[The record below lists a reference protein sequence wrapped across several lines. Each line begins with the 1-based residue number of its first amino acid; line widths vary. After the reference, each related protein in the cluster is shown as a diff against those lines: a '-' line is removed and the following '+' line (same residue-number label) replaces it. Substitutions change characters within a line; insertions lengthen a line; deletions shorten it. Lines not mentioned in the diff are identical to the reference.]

1 MPPPVTPALP
11 APPRDPIALGGT
23 GAIWNLG
30 GKLDT
35 LRETR
40 EEDDLMEPDSPLEG
54 FHSLVVERFEV
65 RSFLPSYLRTV
76 RAIRVTSSCVC
87 FVQDL
92 RESARLLAAY
102 AASEGLVL
110 NLSRGTSP
118 GDGYGSGGSG
128 SRGSGSGPGSASGYD
143 FGSPDESAA
152 LTTMA
157 HLSLASSA
165 TRELVRRTG
174 AGEYLFIFTPEFD

>member
-1 MPPPVTPALP
+1 M
-11 APPRDPIALGGT
+11 
-23 GAIWNLG
+23 
-30 GKLDT
+30 
-35 LRETR
+35 
-40 EEDDLMEPDSPLEG
+40 
-54 FHSLVVERFEV
+54 
-65 RSFLPSYLRTV
+65 
-76 RAIRVTSSCVC
+76 C

-110 NLSRGTSP
+110 NLTRGTSP

-174 AGEYLFIFTPEFD
+174 AGESLFTFEGISAQAIRLTSCFVHSGSRRRVAPRE

>member
-1 MPPPVTPALP
+1 M
-11 APPRDPIALGGT
+11 
-23 GAIWNLG
+23 
-30 GKLDT
+30 
-35 LRETR
+35 
-40 EEDDLMEPDSPLEG
+40 
-54 FHSLVVERFEV
+54 
-65 RSFLPSYLRTV
+65 
-76 RAIRVTSSCVC
+76 C

-110 NLSRGTSP
+110 NLARGTSP

-143 FGSPDESAA
+143 VGSPDESAA

-174 AGEYLFIFTPEFD
+174 AGESLSICVQAIGLTSCFVHSGSRRRVAPREQERGRA

>member
-1 MPPPVTPALP
+1 M
-11 APPRDPIALGGT
+11 
-23 GAIWNLG
+23 
-30 GKLDT
+30 
-35 LRETR
+35 
-40 EEDDLMEPDSPLEG
+40 
-54 FHSLVVERFEV
+54 
-65 RSFLPSYLRTV
+65 
-76 RAIRVTSSCVC
+76 TSSRVFCTGP
-87 FVQDL
+87 
-92 RESARLLAAY
+92 
-102 AASEGLVL
+102 SEGLVL
-110 NLSRGTSP
+110 NLTRGTSP

-174 AGEYLFIFTPEFD
+174 AGELLLISVITATRLTSCFVHSGSRRRVAPRE

>member
-1 MPPPVTPALP
+1 M
-11 APPRDPIALGGT
+11 
-23 GAIWNLG
+23 
-30 GKLDT
+30 
-35 LRETR
+35 
-40 EEDDLMEPDSPLEG
+40 
-54 FHSLVVERFEV
+54 
-65 RSFLPSYLRTV
+65 
-76 RAIRVTSSCVC
+76 C

-152 LTTMA
+152 LTTMT

-174 AGEYLFIFTPEFD
+174 AGELLFIFTPEFD